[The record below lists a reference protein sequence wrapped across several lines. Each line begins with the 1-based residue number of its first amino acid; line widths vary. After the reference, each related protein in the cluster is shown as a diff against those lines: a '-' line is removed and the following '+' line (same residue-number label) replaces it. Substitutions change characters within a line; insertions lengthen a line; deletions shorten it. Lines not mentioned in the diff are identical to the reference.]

1 LVCSER
7 KVLLAGK
14 QSEYIRS
21 KDDISIETTSFE
33 EVAYR
38 EKWISY
44 FIIMWD
50 SERACKMS

>member
-38 EKWISY
+38 EKWTSY

>member
-14 QSEYIRS
+14 QIRS

-38 EKWISY
+38 EKWTSY